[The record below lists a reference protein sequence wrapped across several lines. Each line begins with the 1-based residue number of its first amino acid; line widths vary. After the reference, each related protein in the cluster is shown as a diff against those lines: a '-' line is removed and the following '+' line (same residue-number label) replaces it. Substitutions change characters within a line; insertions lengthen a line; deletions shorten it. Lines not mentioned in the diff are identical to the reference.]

1 MVNNK
6 ESNKDNMKTR
16 RQIDAD
22 AAAMSDEEEEV
33 QVFTFNG
40 QNYDTYQGMVDAK
53 RKRNRDVLAS
63 SGLLEAKAAVDNAA
77 MAEKRAAATA
87 RGLKRSK
94 APKAEPL
101 PRRKSSRLSGEKA
114 AGKFIDYLYII

>member
-1 MVNNK
+1 
-6 ESNKDNMKTR
+6 MKTR

-22 AAAMSDEEEEV
+22 AAAMSDEEEEEA

-77 MAEKRAAATA
+77 TMAEKRAAATA
-87 RGLKRSK
+87 RGIKRSK
-94 APKAEPL
+94 VKAEPL

-114 AGKFIDYLYII
+114 AGKFV

>member
-1 MVNNK
+1 
-6 ESNKDNMKTR
+6 MKTR

-22 AAAMSDEEEEV
+22 AAAMSDDDEEDA

-63 SGLLEAKAAVDNAA
+63 SGLLEAKAAVDNA
-77 MAEKRAAATA
+77 ERAAATA

-94 APKAEPL
+94 VKAEPL

-114 AGKFIDYLYII
+114 AGKFM

>member
-1 MVNNK
+1 
-6 ESNKDNMKTR
+6 MKTR

-22 AAAMSDEEEEV
+22 AAMSDEEEA

-63 SGLLEAKAAVDNAA
+63 SGLLEAKTAVDNAA

-94 APKAEPL
+94 VKAEPL

-114 AGKFIDYLYII
+114 AGKFV

>member
-1 MVNNK
+1 
-6 ESNKDNMKTR
+6 MKTR

-22 AAAMSDEEEEV
+22 AAAMSDEEEEEA
-33 QVFTFNG
+33 QVFSFNG

-53 RKRNRDVLAS
+53 RKRNREVLAS

-77 MAEKRAAATA
+77 ARAAATA

-94 APKAEPL
+94 TPKAEPL

-114 AGKFIDYLYII
+114 AGKFVQSLFMI

>member
-1 MVNNK
+1 
-6 ESNKDNMKTR
+6 MKTR

-22 AAAMSDEEEEV
+22 ASAMSDGEEEDA

-63 SGLLEAKAAVDNAA
+63 SGLLEAKAAVDNA

-87 RGLKRSK
+87 RGIKRSK
-94 APKAEPL
+94 VKAEPL

-114 AGKFIDYLYII
+114 AGKFI

>member
-1 MVNNK
+1 
-6 ESNKDNMKTR
+6 MKTR
-16 RQIDAD
+16 RQTDAD
-22 AAAMSDEEEEV
+22 AAAMSDEEEEDA

-63 SGLLEAKAAVDNAA
+63 SGLLEAKAAVDNA
-77 MAEKRAAATA
+77 ERAAATA

-94 APKAEPL
+94 TPKAEPL